1 MSYSKTYL
9 KNKRKYLN
17 ILLMNNEII
26 YYILHFEC
34 QSNFFVKDNIYFNN
48 TYCEIIKNNN
58 SSASSALLTNK
69 VTCNKNTI
77 ITLFNSFT
85 QGLENKMVN
94 IIKNNTYNFLTK
106 RKHNCDDMIRL

>member
-1 MSYSKTYL
+1 
-9 KNKRKYLN
+9 
-17 ILLMNNEII
+17 MNNEII

-48 TYCEIIKNNN
+48 TYCEIIKNSN
-58 SSASSALLTNK
+58 SSALLTNK
-69 VTCNKNTI
+69 VTRDTNTI

-94 IIKNNTYNFLTK
+94 IIKTNTYNFLTK
-106 RKHNCDDMIRL
+106 RKHNCDDIIRL